1 MVVWAV
7 VVPLL
12 LLLLLALLMLLTIDA
27 ALHVQIGERCV
38 AVLRLH
44 RAYRV
49 PSLRLRLSRVRKYLD
64 FIALGYRSVMMVAL
78 SIVSRGAG
86 FVDVL
91 RLSEHCGSL
100 DHLTVTHDV
109 GLIRHEATIMQLV
122 LMVLSHRSLNV
133 IRWKAAPAAVS
144 IACDRIPVEVVV
156 RLVLLGATDLVEDV
170 CVDVRG

>member
-1 MVVWAV
+1 MV
-7 VVPLL
+7 
-12 LLLLLALLMLLTIDA
+12 
-27 ALHVQIGERCV
+27 
-38 AVLRLH
+38 
-44 RAYRV
+44 
-49 PSLRLRLSRVRKYLD
+49 
-64 FIALGYRSVMMVAL
+64 VAL

-122 LMVLSHRSLNV
+122 LVMLGHRSLNV
-133 IRWKAAPAAVS
+133 IRWKAASAAVS